1 MDSTGI
7 TEEILTILKER
18 DILTKRD
25 VIETALSDPKTG
37 RENVE
42 WLSKHLRSET
52 LLSKEELSLYK
63 KLETSG
69 ALQPLLRDPALS
81 ATRPFLE
88 EDIRST
94 IDSLEASTAAIQKQS
109 QVLSL
114 QCEMIKKQLRSQKSL
129 DEDKNRDIARLRK
142 KHEAG
147 KQNMTV
153 LGNELSNELETA
165 IKSET
170 DKAGTEIKRILSAL
184 STRLKQD
191 DKALALL
198 ESVLSETE
206 SKGDNASTVKRA
218 AHLSQ
223 LLADYSADEIHHR
236 LDRLYLEAIH
246 ASANASRD
254 GTAGDETIGVLEE
267 ELESLYPEIGVLA
280 QISTKHQFHD
290 PILREIH
297 NEHSHLRASSQQKL
311 EHILDVLIDMT
322 LSKQSLTTQ
331 LADWESACEVLV
343 NITTLYQTE
352 TANRL
357 VAQPS
362 RRESLRRRSLQSGL
376 MLGAT
381 RTPASRPELPSLEN
395 LLRRI
400 GVSPDS
406 ILQPRIEEGG
416 AQGLYEKRMQ
426 MLETVRR
433 LGTSAEAPIREH
445 FNHSDQAAQLLESS
459 LHGNSRYETSLRNP
473 AQEEALLGLEA
484 EIASL
489 QKGVEG
495 LDLNVL
501 HQRDKA
507 QAKFIE
513 RWG

>member
-7 TEEILTILKER
+7 TEEFLAILKER
-18 DILTKRD
+18 DILIKRD
-25 VIETALSDPKTG
+25 AIESALSDPKTA
-37 RENVE
+37 RENAE
-42 WLSKHLRSET
+42 WLSKHLRPET
-52 LLSKEELSLYK
+52 LLSKEELSLYA

-147 KQNMTV
+147 KQNVTV
-153 LGNELSNELETA
+153 LGNELSDELETS

-170 DKAGTEIKRILSAL
+170 DKAGAENKRILSAL

-191 DKALALL
+191 DKTLALL

-206 SKGDNASTVKRA
+206 TKGDDASTVKRA
-218 AHLSQ
+218 AYLSQ

-236 LDRLYLEAIH
+236 LDRLYLEAIQ
-246 ASANASRD
+246 ASANASRN
-254 GTAGDETIGVLEE
+254 GTTGDETIGVLEE
-267 ELESLYPEIGVLA
+267 ELESLYPEIEVLA

-311 EHILDVLIDMT
+311 EHVCYMT

-362 RRESLRRRSLQSGL
+362 RRESLRRRSLQSG
-376 MLGAT
+376 MILGAT
-381 RTPASRPELPSLEN
+381 RTPAPRPELPSLEN

-406 ILQPRIEEGG
+406 ILHPRIEEGG
-416 AQGLYEKRMQ
+416 AQGLYEKRIQ
-426 MLETVRR
+426 MLETIRR
-433 LGTSAEAPIREH
+433 LGTSAESPIREH

-473 AQEEALLGLEA
+473 GQEADLLGLEA

-507 QAKFIE
+507 QARFIE

>member
-1 MDSTGI
+1 MAIEASAVRDSALQGGAFIVRQENPYPHRRLQQLTG
-7 TEEILTILKER
+7 TR
-18 DILTKRD
+18 
-25 VIETALSDPKTG
+25 
-37 RENVE
+37 
-42 WLSKHLRSET
+42 
-52 LLSKEELSLYK
+52 YK

-153 LGNELSNELETA
+153 LGNELSDELETA

-170 DKAGTEIKRILSAL
+170 DKAGAENKRILSAL

-191 DKALALL
+191 DKTLALL
-198 ESVLSETE
+198 ETVLSETE
-206 SKGDNASTVKRA
+206 SKGDDASTVKRA

-236 LDRLYLEAIH
+236 LDRLYLEAIQ
-246 ASANASRD
+246 ASTNASRD
-254 GTAGDETIGVLEE
+254 GTAGDETISVLEE
-267 ELESLYPEIGVLA
+267 ELESLYPEIEVLA

-290 PILREIH
+290 PILREVH

-311 EHILDVLIDMT
+311 EHVCCPLIYRRDNITLTSFGIKILDVLIDMT

-343 NITTLYQTE
+343 NITTLYQAE

-381 RTPASRPELPSLEN
+381 RTPAPRPELPSLEN

-416 AQGLYEKRMQ
+416 AHGLYEKRMQ

-495 LDLNVL
+495 LDLIVL